1 MQRRKLAPLWL
12 RRWRSYGF
20 MICGSFLHLSRRKVK
35 RYWYVCNLTM
45 QNHISTACFE
55 VQTYWYKG
63 DFNYL
68 SFTCTSNHCR
78 MCWNHLHNGLL
89 VFLILSGSQKG
100 PCIRAGHEE
109 QGAARDMARSRRT
122 GWVKRSHWKTSLRN
136 LDCWKILSSAIL
148 NRDFSLSSTRM
159 PFACAYAFWICLLLY
174 IIHKGMIGYLW
185 GCVRCSCRPIVVLF
199 MLHTQRHTTKGR
211 ILLVIQ
217 TIQEEHDMVK
227 CGFEIPVQ
235 FYWHWKW

>member
-1 MQRRKLAPLWL
+1 MFWSA
-12 RRWRSYGF
+12 
-20 MICGSFLHLSRRKVK
+20 
-35 RYWYVCNLTM
+35 NT
-45 QNHISTACFE
+45 
-55 VQTYWYKG
+55 WYKG

-68 SFTCTSNHCR
+68 SFTCT
-78 MCWNHLHNGLL
+78 
-89 VFLILSGSQKG
+89 QKG

-109 QGAARDMARSRRT
+109 QGAARDVARSRRT

-136 LDCWKILSSAIL
+136 LDCWKILVQ
-148 NRDFSLSSTRM
+148 
-159 PFACAYAFWICLLLY
+159 PFWIEVFHYHPPECHLHALMLFGYVYILY
-174 IIHKGMIGYLW
+174 IIYKGMIGYLW

-199 MLHTQRHTTKGR
+199 MLHTHTQRHTKKGR

-227 CGFEIPVQ
+227 CAFEIPVQ